1 MQIFAQ
7 TTASVPDA
15 VEIKTSVLISG
26 NAGEKR
32 TEFMARKIVITSG
45 KGGVGKTTIS
55 AYLGSKLASLGFR
68 VVIMDM
74 DIGLNNLDVVMG
86 IEQRVDF
93 DILDVICGNCRLKQA
108 LVQDIKHP
116 SLYVLTSNHT
126 YTDDYIKQED
136 VKDIVDKL
144 SQTFDYILLD
154 CPAGV
159 DQGFRRAVNS
169 ADEAIVVVTPHI
181 SSVKDADKVL
191 SILSGSE
198 LLGKYIVINRVR
210 GDFEATQE
218 SLSVEEIVRFLQTK
232 IIGVIPEDDGIT
244 KGNEINSK
252 ELDRAMTLL
261 AENLHNGSKK
271 IYDVAK
277 KYRGFWGI
285 VRRNIK
291 KKV

>member
-1 MQIFAQ
+1 
-7 TTASVPDA
+7 
-15 VEIKTSVLISG
+15 
-26 NAGEKR
+26 
-32 TEFMARKIVITSG
+32 MARKIVITSG

-55 AYLGSKLASLGFR
+55 ANLGSKLASLGFR
-68 VVIMDM
+68 VVILDM

-93 DILDVICGNCRLKQA
+93 DILDVISGNCRLKQA
-108 LVQDIKHP
+108 LVQDSKYP

-126 YTDDYIKQED
+126 YSDDYIKQED

-159 DQGFRRAVNS
+159 DQGFRRAVSS

-191 SILSGSE
+191 SILSGCD

-210 GDFEATQE
+210 GDFEASQE

-244 KGNEINSK
+244 KGNESNSK

-277 KYRGFWGI
+277 KYRGLWGI